1 MAKVTHTVV
10 KGDTLSEIA
19 VRYGV
24 TVGDLVR
31 LNNISDPDY
40 IVVGQVL
47 TVVDTG
53 GSGGDS
59 GGSSSSG
66 PEKLS
71 STPVIDVFGLQSNT
85 DRTIYATWTWDKS
98 NTEEYQTIWYYDTGD
113 GVWFIGSDST
123 TKNKQSLYTAPTN
136 ALRVRFKVK
145 AVSKKYKSNDTET
158 SYWTAGWSTLK
169 IYSFS
174 SNPPTTPPVP
184 KVEIKNYTLTAS
196 LDNLDV
202 NGTHIEFQIV
212 KNDASIFNSSGA
224 VAITTTHAAY
234 SCAVTAGN
242 MYKVRCRA
250 KKGDDYSPWSQYSE
264 NVGTI
269 PSAPA
274 KITTCR
280 ASSATSVYLAWDAVQ
295 TATSY
300 EIEYTTKK
308 EYFDGSDQTT
318 VVSNIASNQYEK
330 TGLASGDEYFF
341 RVRAVN
347 DKGYSGW
354 SEISVTAIGK
364 TPVAPTTW
372 SSTTTA
378 TPGEPLTLYWMHNA
392 EDGSMQT
399 FGELEL
405 YINGLQETHTI
416 KGPTNEED
424 ANKASTY
431 VIDTSK
437 YVEGV
442 KIRWRVRTAGVT
454 KVYGDWSVERTVD
467 IYAPPVLELNVT
479 NVEGESLETL
489 ESFPFYVSGLAGPN
503 TQIPIGYYLA
513 VVANEAYETVDN
525 VGRKKIINSGDTVYS
540 KYFDISDPLLVEMS
554 AGNID
559 LENNIRY
566 TITCTVTMDSGLTAQ
581 ASESFVVAWEEVGY
595 EPNAEIG
602 INPETY
608 AAYIRPYCRDGY
620 GYDIEGVLLSVY
632 RREFDGGFTEL
643 ATDLD
648 NTKNIFITDP
658 HPALD
663 YARYRIVAKTVDTGA
678 VTYYD
683 IPGYPVGCKAAIIQW
698 DEVWSSFDTPTEDQ
712 LEQPAWSGSM
722 LTLPYNID
730 VSDGHK
736 PDVALVEYIG
746 RKHPVSYYGTQLG
759 ETSTW
764 NMEIPKSD
772 KETIYSLR
780 RLMTWTGDVY
790 VREPSGS
797 GYWANITVS
806 FDQRHCEL
814 TVPVTIDIVRVEGGV

>member
-24 TVGDLVR
+24 TVKDLVR
-31 LNNISDPDY
+31 LNNITDPNF

-53 GSGGDS
+53 SGGDG
-59 GGSSSSG
+59 GGSGSASTT
-66 PEKLS
+66 ENLT
-71 STPVIDVFGLQSNT
+71 STPTIKVFGLQSNT
-85 DRTIYATWTWDKS
+85 DRSVYATWNWDKG
-98 NTEEYQTIWYYDTGD
+98 NTDHYQTMWEYDTGD
-113 GVWFIGSDST
+113 SVWFIGEDST
-123 TKNKQSLYTAPTN
+123 TKNKQSVYSAPTN

-145 AVSKKYKSNDTET
+145 AVSKTHKTNDVET
-158 SYWTAGWSTLK
+158 AYWTAGWSTAK

-174 SNPPTTPPVP
+174 SNPPTTPSVP

-212 KNDASIFNSSGA
+212 KDDTSVFQSSGEI
-224 VAITTTHAAY
+224 AITTTHAAY
-234 SCAVTAGN
+234 TCTVTAGSV
-242 MYKVRCRA
+242 YKVRCRA
-250 KKGDDYSPWSQYSE
+250 CRGGDYSTWSQYSE

-269 PSAPA
+269 PSAPT

-280 ASSATSVYLAWDAVQ
+280 ASSATSVYLAWDAVKN
-295 TATSY
+295 ATSY
-300 EIEYTTKK
+300 DIEYTTKK

-318 VVSNIASNQYEK
+318 TVSNVESNHYEK

-364 TPVAPTTW
+364 TPAAPTTW

-378 TPGEPLTLYWMHNA
+378 IPGEPLNLYWMHNA

-405 YINGLQETHTI
+405 YINGVKETFTI
-416 KGPTNEED
+416 KGPTDEED
-424 ANKASTY
+424 ANKASVY
-431 VIDTSK
+431 PINTSD

-442 KIRWRVRTAGVT
+442 KIQWRVRTAGVT
-454 KVYGDWSVERTVD
+454 KVYGEWSVERTVD
-467 IYAPPVLELNVT
+467 IYAPPALELQVT
-479 NVEGESLETL
+479 NIDKETLDTL

-503 TQIPIGYYLA
+503 TQVPIGYYLS
-513 VVANEAYETVDN
+513 VVANEAYETVND
-525 VGRKKIINSGDTVYS
+525 VGHVNRINKGDTVYS

-554 AGNID
+554 AYNVD

-566 TITCTVTMDSGLTAQ
+566 TVSCTVTMDSGLTAT
-581 ASESFVVAWEEVGY
+581 ASKSFTVAWSDKEY
-595 EPNAEIG
+595 EPDAEIG
-602 INPETY
+602 IDTGTY
-608 AAYIRPYCRDGY
+608 SAYIRPYCQDRTGKI
-620 GYDIEGVLLSVY
+620 IEDVLLSVY
-632 RREFDGGFTEL
+632 RREFDGGFTAL
-643 ATDLD
+643 ATDLEGA
-648 NTKNIFITDP
+648 KNIFVTDP

-663 YARYRIVAKTVDTGA
+663 YARYRIVAKAVSTGA
-678 VTYYD
+678 VSYYD
-683 IPGYPVGCKAAIIQW
+683 VPGYPVGCKSAIIQW
-698 DEVWSSFDTPTEDQ
+698 DEAWSSFDTPTADR
-712 LEQPAWSGSM
+712 LEQPAWSGS
-722 LTLPYNID
+722 LLRLPYNID
-730 VSDGHK
+730 VSDSHK
-736 PDVALVEYIG
+736 TDVALVEYIG

-759 ETSTW
+759 MTSTW
-764 NMEIPKSD
+764 NVDVPKND
-772 KETIYSLR
+772 RETIYALR
-780 RLMTWTGDVY
+780 RLMTWAGDVY

-806 FDQRHCEL
+806 FDQTHCEQ
-814 TVPVTIDIVRVEGGV
+814 TVPVSINITRVEGGV